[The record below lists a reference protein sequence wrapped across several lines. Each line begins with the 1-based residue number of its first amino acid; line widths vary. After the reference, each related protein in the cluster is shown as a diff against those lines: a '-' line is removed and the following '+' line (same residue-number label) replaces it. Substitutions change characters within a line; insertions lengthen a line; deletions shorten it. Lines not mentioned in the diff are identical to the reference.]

1 MTERRVAVTGIGIV
15 SPIGIGAAQFWRSV
29 VEGRSGIRPIR
40 GFDAAAFPTRIAGE
54 VEDELVD
61 PLPFLKSRKATKTMS
76 RNAVFAVVAAGQAA
90 RQAGLPL
97 PGSDPTRVGVVM
109 GSEVKQWGFNEI
121 VEFEVAS
128 RQGGTGTSEARWQR
142 FSRLA
147 GDRMNPFNF
156 LKNMPNMD
164 AAHISIAFEARGPG
178 STVTSGCTAGLQAVG
193 EAFEII
199 RRGEADAVFAG
210 ATNAFATPME
220 IVHLSLQGWLTHR
233 NDDPGGAVRPFDVT
247 RDGFAPGEGA
257 AILLLEDLATV
268 RRRGIRVLAEIRAV
282 VARSGGPWLPAD
294 AADTCEPDDSLAT
307 ALALAGLAPRDLSM
321 VHAFGTATLAHDRW
335 ECASLRRALT
345 GAAERVPVTS
355 IRPLVGV
362 CGAASGAFDLA
373 ATVLAVVHGAV
384 PPIATLCTPDPDCPM
399 AYVRGGP
406 VAGPLPRAAT
416 HVVGLDGQSA
426 AAVVVAVPAE

>member
-1 MTERRVAVTGIGIV
+1 MKERRVGVTGIGIV

-29 VEGRSGIRPIR
+29 AEGRSGIRSIR
-40 GFDAAAFPTRIAGE
+40 AFDAAAFPTRIAGE
-54 VEDELVD
+54 IENGLVD
-61 PLPFLKSRKATKTMS
+61 PIPFLKSRKATKTMS
-76 RNAVFAVVAAGQAA
+76 QSAVFALVAAGEAA
-90 RQAGLPL
+90 RHAGLPL
-97 PGSDPTRVGVVM
+97 PASDPSRVGVVM
-109 GSEVKQWGFNEI
+109 GSDVKQWGFDEI

-128 RQGGTGTSEARWQR
+128 RRDGAATSEARWQR

-147 GDRMNPFNF
+147 AERMNPFNF

-193 EAFEII
+193 EAFAII
-199 RRGEADAVFAG
+199 QRGEADAVFAG

-233 NDDPGGAVRPFDVT
+233 NDDPSRAVRSFDVT

-257 AILLLEDLATV
+257 AILLLEDLTTA
-268 RRRGIRVLAEIRAV
+268 RRRGTRVLAEIRAV
-282 VARSGGPWLPAD
+282 AARSGGPWLPAD
-294 AADTCEPDDSLAT
+294 VAETCEAEDSLAA
-307 ALALAGLAPRDLSM
+307 ALTSAGVAPRDLNM
-321 VHAFGTATLAHDRW
+321 VHAFGTATRAHDRW
-335 ECASLRRALT
+335 ECASLCRALT

-355 IRPLVGV
+355 IRPLIGV

-373 ATVLAVVHGAV
+373 ATVLSMVHGAV

-399 AYVRGGP
+399 AFVRGEP
-406 VAGPLPRAAT
+406 LAGSLLWAAT

-426 AAVVVAVPAE
+426 AAVVAAPAE